1 MARVKQSWRVRVN
14 RSRGMGTLADTWGK
28 GFPSTQHPLN
38 CRQELGCFQPSNAF
52 PQFLAGA
59 GRSLCPPLR
68 AAKHQR
74 HQCLTLPHM
83 ASGEE
88 TSMSATS
95 GVPTGSLGLP
105 PPVSLWIRLISTHA
119 GGKKEQNRMLQV
131 CYLISVKREVLF
143 ESMEGFIPAV
153 QRQQSCWSNSVLGIV
168 SISPVPT
175 EGSVSSL
182 RPPLRVGKM
191 LLTRNLC
198 NIYIWE
204 RQFLT
209 LAGLSQFTAIEQWS
223 ELLGNTSSKF
233 SAL

>member
-1 MARVKQSWRVRVN
+1 M
-14 RSRGMGTLADTWGK
+14 
-28 GFPSTQHPLN
+28 PSTEGCQTPEASVSNPSSHGIWGRNLN
-38 CRQELGCFQPSNAF
+38 LSHFRGSHRF
-52 PQFLAGA
+52 P
-59 GRSLCPPLR
+59 
-68 AAKHQR
+68 
-74 HQCLTLPHM
+74 
-83 ASGEE
+83 
-88 TSMSATS
+88 
-95 GVPTGSLGLP
+95 GLP
-105 PPVSLWIRLISTHA
+105 PPVSLWIRLNSTHA

-209 LAGLSQFTAIEQWS
+209 LAGLS
-223 ELLGNTSSKF
+223 
-233 SAL
+233 